1 MDKDMMFNI
10 VLCVLLVVLS
20 ITYCVFVLFDEM
32 SKIKY
37 YESSLSYETDWDK
50 YNRMVKRQKRI
61 ITIKKIKLKYY
72 QFLVFIKR
80 LFIWKKK

>member
-1 MDKDMMFNI
+1 MMFNI

-20 ITYCVFVLFDEM
+20 ITYCVFVLFDEK

-50 YNRMVKRQKRI
+50 YNIMVKKQKRI